1 MRKRWVKRGVRI
13 AMMAIVAIPAIG
25 FLVMSL
31 WNWLAPAVFG
41 ARTIDFWQA
50 WGIILLSKLLFGGF
64 HGRPGYRGRW
74 KRRMRERW
82 ERMTPEEREKFLQG
96 MAGRCGSAAPGE
108 A

>member
-1 MRKRWVKRGVRI
+1 MI
-13 AMMAIVAIPAIG
+13 AVVAIPLIG

-50 WGIILLSKLLFGGF
+50 WGIIILSKLLFGGF
-64 HGRPGYRGRW
+64 HGRAGYRGRW

-96 MAGRCGSAAPGE
+96 MAGRCGSCPFGRGA
-108 A
+108 